1 MTLSA
6 AATSANWWPPD
17 IRQRIFDGHQYRLLR
32 ARITAEKAGVLSGMT
47 RAKELAAKTRV
58 SFDST
63 LADGQR
69 VAAGQVVATLSGTP
83 FYIVR
88 AEELL
93 LGELSKTSGIAT
105 QARQALEGANGHFL
119 VVCGAFKKMPHA
131 IKDQIRQA
139 VAHGGLRMRMAP
151 HPFVYVDKNYVRI
164 LGGVAGAMEAVAPL
178 ERPVVIQLRGELE
191 PIAQEAITAAR
202 MGAAH
207 PDGGTPAT
215 WTILEGRLPGSA
227 RGGPARTG
235 EAGPFAG
242 NLRLEDLPGL
252 AGAGRGTRWTS
263 ATAWWMPPCLP
274 MRFDAD

>member
-6 AATSANWWPPD
+6 PATSANWWPPD

-63 LADGQR
+63 LADGQQ

-164 LGGVAGAMEAVAPL
+164 LGGVAAAMEAVAPL

-202 MGAAH
+202 MGAATLMV
-207 PDGGTPAT
+207 DTGDLND
-215 WTILEGRLPGSA
+215 LEAASQAL
-227 RGGPARTG
+227 RGEGLRERVKLA
-235 EAGPFAG
+235 FAG
-242 NLRLEDLPGL
+242 NLRLKDLPGL
-252 AGAGRGTRWTS
+252 AGRDVDAVDIGYS
-263 ATAWWMPPCLP
+263 VVDAPCLP
-274 MRFDAD
+274 MRFDVIKD

>member
-6 AATSANWWPPD
+6 PATSANWWPPD

-69 VAAGQVVATLSGTP
+69 VAAGQVVATLAGTP

-105 QARQALEGANGHFL
+105 RARQALEGANGHFM

-202 MGAAH
+202 MGAATLMV
-207 PDGGTPAT
+207 DTGDLND
-215 WTILEGRLPGSA
+215 LEAVSQAL
-227 RGGPARTG
+227 RGEGLREGVKLA
-235 EAGPFAG
+235 FAG

-252 AGAGRGTRWTS
+252 AGRDVDAVDIGYS
-263 ATAWWMPPCLP
+263 VVDAPCLP
-274 MRFDAD
+274 MRFDVIKD

>member
-6 AATSANWWPPD
+6 PATSANWWPPD

-63 LADGQR
+63 LADGQQ

-164 LGGVAGAMEAVAPL
+164 LGGVAAAMEAVAPL

-191 PIAQEAITAAR
+191 PIAQETITAAR
-202 MGAAH
+202 MGAATLMV
-207 PDGGTPAT
+207 DTGDLND
-215 WTILEGRLPGSA
+215 LEAASQAL
-227 RGGPARTG
+227 RGEGLRERVKLA
-235 EAGPFAG
+235 FAG
-242 NLRLEDLPGL
+242 NLRLKDLPGL
-252 AGAGRGTRWTS
+252 AGRDVDAVDIGYS
-263 ATAWWMPPCLP
+263 VVDAPCLP
-274 MRFDAD
+274 MRFDVIKD

>member
-1 MTLSA
+1 MTPLA
-6 AATSANWWPPD
+6 PATSVNWWPPD
-17 IRQRIFDGHQYRLLR
+17 IRQRIFDGHQCRLLR
-32 ARITAEKAGVLSGMT
+32 AQITAEKAGVLSGMA

-58 SFDST
+58 SFDSELT
-63 LADGQR
+63 DGDQ
-69 VAAGQVVATLSGTP
+69 VSTGQVVATLTGTP

-105 QARQALEGANGHFL
+105 QARQALEGADGRFL

-164 LGGVAGAMEAVAPL
+164 LGGVAGAMKAVAPL

-191 PIAQEAITAAR
+191 PIAQEAVTAAR
-202 MGAAH
+202 MGAATLMV
-207 PDGGTPAT
+207 DTGDLDDLKAASQA
-215 WTILEGRLPGSA
+215 LRQEGLRERVKLA
-227 RGGPARTG
+227 
-235 EAGPFAG
+235 FAG
-242 NLRLEDLPGL
+242 NLRLEDLPSL
-252 AGAGRGTRWTS
+252 AGHDVDSVDIGYSVVDA
-263 ATAWWMPPCLP
+263 PCLP
-274 MRFDAD
+274 MRFDVIKD

>member
-1 MTLSA
+1 M
-6 AATSANWWPPD
+6 NWWPPD
-17 IRQRIFDGHQYRLLR
+17 IRQRIFDGHQDRLLR
-32 ARITAEKAGVLSGMT
+32 AQITAEKAGVLSGMA

-58 SFDST
+58 SFDSNLT
-63 LADGQR
+63 DGDQ
-69 VAAGQVVATLSGTP
+69 VFAGQVVATLTGTP

-105 QARQALEGANGHFL
+105 QARQALEGADGRFL

-191 PIAQEAITAAR
+191 PIAQEAVTAAR
-202 MGAAH
+202 MGAATLMV
-207 PDGGTPAT
+207 DTGDLDD
-215 WTILEGRLPGSA
+215 LEAASQALRREGLREKVKLA
-227 RGGPARTG
+227 
-235 EAGPFAG
+235 FAG
-242 NLRLEDLPGL
+242 NLRLTDLPGL
-252 AGAGRGTRWTS
+252 TGHDVDSVDIGYSVVDA
-263 ATAWWMPPCLP
+263 PCLP
-274 MRFDAD
+274 MRFDVIKD

>member
-6 AATSANWWPPD
+6 PAAPVNWWPPD
-17 IRQRIFDGHQYRLLR
+17 IRQRIFDGQQCRLLR
-32 ARITAEKAGVLSGMT
+32 ARITAEQAGVLSGMS
-47 RAKELAAKTRV
+47 RARELAAKTRV

-63 LADGQR
+63 LDDGQQ
-69 VAAGQVVATLSGTP
+69 VAAGQVVATLAGTP
-83 FYIVR
+83 FFIVR

-191 PIAQEAITAAR
+191 PIAQEAVTAAR
-202 MGAAH
+202 MGAATLMV
-207 PDGGTPAT
+207 DTGDLDDLKVASQA
-215 WTILEGRLPGSA
+215 LRQEGLRERVKLA
-227 RGGPARTG
+227 
-235 EAGPFAG
+235 FAG
-242 NLRLEDLPGL
+242 NLRLADLPSL
-252 AGAGRGTRWTS
+252 AGHDVDAVDIGYS
-263 ATAWWMPPCLP
+263 VVDAPCLP
-274 MRFDAD
+274 MRFDV